1 MREIVP
7 YKIDTKAKNAIINCA
22 IEGKTLDDTVD
33 VLLRDYGVDV
43 SRQTVWVV
51 RTKNAKRIAAV
62 LENQLDRAIAVSP
75 IATLENRML
84 VLERVIK
91 EGFDDYEKAVN
102 DLNSDEELNPEQE
115 AMLRMKGIRSLQAV
129 NDAIKIADSAMNRM
143 LTVQQKMREYQAKN
157 NLGTRDMVEETILTV
172 QKRVYQADDKRVQ
185 RKSEMA
191 DLVGEVEW
199 IEEKDLDD

>member
-115 AMLRMKGIRSLQAV
+115 AMLTNERYSFTTGC
-129 NDAIKIADSAMNRM
+129 
-143 LTVQQKMREYQAKN
+143 E
-157 NLGTRDMVEETILTV
+157 
-172 QKRVYQADDKRVQ
+172 
-185 RKSEMA
+185 
-191 DLVGEVEW
+191 
-199 IEEKDLDD
+199 

>member
-199 IEEKDLDD
+199 IEDDDLDD

>member
-1 MREIVP
+1 
-7 YKIDTKAKNAIINCA
+7 
-22 IEGKTLDDTVD
+22 
-33 VLLRDYGVDV
+33 
-43 SRQTVWVV
+43 
-51 RTKNAKRIAAV
+51 
-62 LENQLDRAIAVSP
+62 
-75 IATLENRML
+75 
-84 VLERVIK
+84 
-91 EGFDDYEKAVN
+91 
-102 DLNSDEELNPEQE
+102 
-115 AMLRMKGIRSLQAV
+115 MKGIRSLQAV

-199 IEEKDLDD
+199 IEDDDLDD